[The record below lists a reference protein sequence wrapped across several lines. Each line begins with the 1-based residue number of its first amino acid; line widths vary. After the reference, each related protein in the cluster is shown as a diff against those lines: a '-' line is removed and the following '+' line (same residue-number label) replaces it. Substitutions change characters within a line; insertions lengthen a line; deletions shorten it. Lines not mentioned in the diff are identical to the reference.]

1 MLEQVEVGE
10 QVPNLKMNVLQ
21 ALEYITKAWEEITAN
36 TIQHCWCHTKIIPIG
51 MDADLRNLSDNTR
64 AIEDSISD
72 ELCKALGKLGL
83 SDSMEVDE
91 FLSIAEESVVY
102 EVPDDNQIINELV
115 EMFRIG
121 GESSSN
127 LEDMDNSTETTIIS
141 ASDALKSLEIVQ
153 TFLIQQENTKE
164 QVKMANILERY
175 IRERKANMMRQTNID
190 QYFMQCDD

>member
-1 MLEQVEVGE
+1 
-10 QVPNLKMNVLQ
+10 
-21 ALEYITKAWEEITAN
+21 
-36 TIQHCWCHTKIIPIG
+36 

-175 IRERKANMMRQTNID
+175 INIRERKANMMRQTNID

>member
-127 LEDMDNSTETTIIS
+127 LEDMDDSTETTIIS

>member
-1 MLEQVEVGE
+1 
-10 QVPNLKMNVLQ
+10 
-21 ALEYITKAWEEITAN
+21 
-36 TIQHCWCHTKIIPIG
+36 
-51 MDADLRNLSDNTR
+51 
-64 AIEDSISD
+64 
-72 ELCKALGKLGL
+72 
-83 SDSMEVDE
+83 
-91 FLSIAEESVVY
+91 
-102 EVPDDNQIINELV
+102 
-115 EMFRIG
+115 MFRIG

-127 LEDMDNSTETTIIS
+127 LEDMDDSTETTIIS